1 MSEMDKNSDAPAE
14 MMGGAKRKNG
24 HKSTCSCHICENM
37 KNKARRGG
45 YRADAQ
51 KAALKK
57 SGGSRKKNGHSPT
70 CGCPICKNMKNAKNA
85 KKSKRG
91 GEDPD
96 IENQMGD
103 LEEGGIKAQKAKPY
117 SQADDSSI
125 MNTDDSSIMNT
136 DDSSSEQMP
145 TTSSNQMPEFDNLD
159 AAEKGEAGPQLV
171 GGTRKRRGSRKSNGH
186 KPGCGCP
193 ICKNMKKKSQKGGDD
208 VAAKDEEYDEIDNVP
223 SSPAQAAGT
232 KKRRGNGH
240 KAGCGCPICKNMRR
254 GKGTRRHKKRTHKR
268 R

>member
-1 MSEMDKNSDAPAE
+1 MSEMDEKSSASAE

-37 KNKARRGG
+37 KNKAKRGG

-70 CGCPICKNMKNAKNA
+70 CGCPICKNMKNAKR
-85 KKSKRG
+85 SKRG
-91 GEDPD
+91 GDDPD
-96 IENQMGD
+96 IENQKGD
-103 LEEGGIKAQKAKPY
+103 VEEGGIKAY

-125 MNTDDSSIMNT
+125 MDTDDSSMKQTPI
-136 DDSSSEQMP
+136 SSMKQL
-145 TTSSNQMPEFDNLD
+145 PEYEPLD
-159 AAEKGEAGPQLV
+159 AAERGERGPGLV
-171 GGTRKRRGSRKSNGH
+171 GGSRKRRGSRKSNGH

-208 VAAKDEEYDEIDNVP
+208 VAIMPAMPAKDDEYDNLDKVP
-223 SSPAQAAGT
+223 ASSPQSAGT

>member
-1 MSEMDKNSDAPAE
+1 MSEMDDEKSSAPAS

-70 CGCPICKNMKNAKNA
+70 CGCPICKNMKNAK
-85 KKSKRG
+85 KSKRG

-103 LEEGGIKAQKAKPY
+103 LEEGGIKAKPY

-125 MNTDDSSIMNT
+125 MDTDDSSMKQT
-136 DDSSSEQMP
+136 PMSSMKQI
-145 TTSSNQMPEFDNLD
+145 PEYDTLD
-159 AAEKGEAGPQLV
+159 AAEKGEAGPGLV

-208 VAAKDEEYDEIDNVP
+208 VAIMPVTPAKDDEYDEIANVP
-223 SSPAQAAGT
+223 ASPAQAAGT

-240 KAGCGCPICKNMRR
+240 KSGCGCPICKNMRG
-254 GKGTRRHKKRTHKR
+254 GKGTRRHRKRTHKR

>member
-1 MSEMDKNSDAPAE
+1 M
-14 MMGGAKRKNG
+14 
-24 HKSTCSCHICENM
+24 
-37 KNKARRGG
+37 
-45 YRADAQ
+45 
-51 KAALKK
+51 
-57 SGGSRKKNGHSPT
+57 
-70 CGCPICKNMKNAKNA
+70 KNA

-103 LEEGGIKAQKAKPY
+103 VEEGGIKAY
-117 SQADDSSI
+117 SQADDSSSEE
-125 MNTDDSSIMNT
+125 MPT
-136 DDSSSEQMP
+136 SSSEQMP
-145 TTSSNQMPEFDNLD
+145 QGS
-159 AAEKGEAGPQLV
+159 A

-208 VAAKDEEYDEIDNVP
+208 VAIMPAMPAKDEEYDDLDKVP
-223 SSPAQAAGT
+223 ASPPQSAGT

-240 KAGCGCPICKNMRR
+240 KPGCGCPICKNMRR
-254 GKGTRRHKKRTHKR
+254 GKGTRRNKKQTHKR

>member
-1 MSEMDKNSDAPAE
+1 M
-14 MMGGAKRKNG
+14 
-24 HKSTCSCHICENM
+24 
-37 KNKARRGG
+37 
-45 YRADAQ
+45 
-51 KAALKK
+51 
-57 SGGSRKKNGHSPT
+57 
-70 CGCPICKNMKNAKNA
+70 KNA

-125 MNTDDSSIMNT
+125 MDT

-159 AAEKGEAGPQLV
+159 AAEKGQAGPQLV

-186 KPGCGCP
+186 KPDCGCP
-193 ICKNMKKKSQKGGDD
+193 ICKNMK
-208 VAAKDEEYDEIDNVP
+208 
-223 SSPAQAAGT
+223 
-232 KKRRGNGH
+232 
-240 KAGCGCPICKNMRR
+240 
-254 GKGTRRHKKRTHKR
+254 
-268 R
+268 

>member
-1 MSEMDKNSDAPAE
+1 MSEVENKSSAPDA
-14 MMGGAKRKNG
+14 MLGGAKRKNG

-57 SGGSRKKNGHSPT
+57 SGGSKKKNGHSPT
-70 CGCPICKNMKNAKNA
+70 CGCPICKNMKNAKR
-85 KKSKRG
+85 SKRG

-103 LEEGGIKAQKAKPY
+103 LEEGGIKAKPY
-117 SQADDSSI
+117 SQSDDSSI
-125 MNTDDSSIMNT
+125 MDAA
-136 DDSSSEQMP
+136 DSSSEK
-145 TTSSNQMPEFDNLD
+145 MPEFDHLD
-159 AAEKGEAGPQLV
+159 AAEKGEAGPGLV

-208 VAAKDEEYDEIDNVP
+208 VAIMPVTPAKDEEYDELANMHALSQQI
-223 SSPAQAAGT
+223 AGT

-240 KAGCGCPICKNMRR
+240 KSGCGCPICMNMRR

>member
-1 MSEMDKNSDAPAE
+1 MSEMDEKSSAPAE

-70 CGCPICKNMKNAKNA
+70 CGCPICKNMKNAK
-85 KKSKRG
+85 KSKRG

-103 LEEGGIKAQKAKPY
+103 LEEGGIKAQKANAY

-125 MNTDDSSIMNT
+125 METDG
-136 DDSSSEQMP
+136 SSSEEMP
-145 TTSSNQMPEFDNLD
+145 QGS
-159 AAEKGEAGPQLV
+159 AG
-171 GGTRKRRGSRKSNGH
+171 GSRKRRGSRKSNGH

-208 VAAKDEEYDEIDNVP
+208 VAIMPAEDEEYDALDKVP
-223 SSPAQAAGT
+223 DSSPQSAGT

-240 KAGCGCPICKNMRR
+240 KPGCGCPICKNMRR
-254 GKGTRRHKKRTHKR
+254 GKGTRRNKKQTHKR

>member
-70 CGCPICKNMKNAKNA
+70 CGCPICKNMKNAK
-85 KKSKRG
+85 KSKRG

-125 MNTDDSSIMNT
+125 MDT

-159 AAEKGEAGPQLV
+159 AAEKGQAGPQLV

-186 KPGCGCP
+186 KPDCGCP
-193 ICKNMKKKSQKGGDD
+193 ICKNMK
-208 VAAKDEEYDEIDNVP
+208 
-223 SSPAQAAGT
+223 
-232 KKRRGNGH
+232 
-240 KAGCGCPICKNMRR
+240 
-254 GKGTRRHKKRTHKR
+254 
-268 R
+268 

>member
-1 MSEMDKNSDAPAE
+1 MSEVDEKSSAPAE

-70 CGCPICKNMKNAKNA
+70 CGCPICKNMKNAK
-85 KKSKRG
+85 KSKRG
-91 GEDPD
+91 GAGPYPDEPD

-103 LEEGGIKAQKAKPY
+103 VEEGGIKAY

-125 MNTDDSSIMNT
+125 MDADDSSSEEMPT
-136 DDSSSEQMP
+136 SSSEQMP
-145 TTSSNQMPEFDNLD
+145 QGS
-159 AAEKGEAGPQLV
+159 A

-208 VAAKDEEYDEIDNVP
+208 VAMTPAKDEEYDEIDNVP
-223 SSPAQAAGT
+223 ASPPQSAGT

-240 KAGCGCPICKNMRR
+240 KPGCGCPICKNMRR
-254 GKGTRRHKKRTHKR
+254 GKGTRRNKKQTHKR

>member
-1 MSEMDKNSDAPAE
+1 MSEMDEKSSAPAE

-24 HKSTCSCHICENM
+24 HKSMCSCHICENM

-57 SGGSRKKNGHSPT
+57 RGGSRKKNGHSPT
-70 CGCPICKNMKNAKNA
+70 CGCPICKNMKNA

-125 MNTDDSSIMNT
+125 MDA

-145 TTSSNQMPEFDNLD
+145 TTSMNQMPEFDNLD

-186 KPGCGCP
+186 KAGCGCP

-208 VAAKDEEYDEIDNVP
+208 VAMTPAKDEEYDEIDNVP
-223 SSPAQAAGT
+223 ASPPQAAGT

-240 KAGCGCPICKNMRR
+240 KPGCGCPICKNMRR
-254 GKGTRRHKKRTHKR
+254 GKGTRRNKKQTHKR

>member
-1 MSEMDKNSDAPAE
+1 MSEMDEKSSAPAA

-45 YRADAQ
+45 YRVDAQ

-70 CGCPICKNMKNAKNA
+70 CGCPICKNMKNAK
-85 KKSKRG
+85 KSKRG
-91 GEDPD
+91 GEEPD

-103 LEEGGIKAQKAKPY
+103 LEEGGIKATPY

-125 MNTDDSSIMNT
+125 MESPEASMKQTPMSSMKQI
-136 DDSSSEQMP
+136 
-145 TTSSNQMPEFDNLD
+145 PEYEPLD
-159 AAEKGEAGPQLV
+159 AAEKGEAGPGLV
-171 GGTRKRRGSRKSNGH
+171 GGSRKRRGSRKSNGH
-186 KPGCGCP
+186 KSGCGCP

-208 VAAKDEEYDEIDNVP
+208 MSVMPAKDDEYDEIANVP
-223 SSPAQAAGT
+223 ASPAQAAGT

-240 KAGCGCPICKNMRR
+240 KSGCGCPICKNMRR
-254 GKGTRRHKKRTHKR
+254 GKGTRRHKKQTRKR

>member
-1 MSEMDKNSDAPAE
+1 MSEMDEKSIAPAA

-70 CGCPICKNMKNAKNA
+70 CGCPICKNMKNAK
-85 KKSKRG
+85 KSKRG

-103 LEEGGIKAQKAKPY
+103 LEEGGIKAQKATPY
-117 SQADDSSI
+117 SQADDTSI
-125 MNTDDSSIMNT
+125 ME
-136 DDSSSEQMP
+136 SSEASMKQTPM
-145 TTSSNQMPEFDNLD
+145 SSMKQMPEFDNLD

-171 GGTRKRRGSRKSNGH
+171 GGSRKRRGSRKSNGH
-186 KPGCGCP
+186 KPSCGCP

-208 VAAKDEEYDEIDNVP
+208 VATTPAKDDEYDEIANVP
-223 SSPAQAAGT
+223 ASQPQAAGT

>member
-1 MSEMDKNSDAPAE
+1 MSEMDEKSSAPSAE

-45 YRADAQ
+45 YRIDAQ

-70 CGCPICKNMKNAKNA
+70 CGCPICKNMKNAK
-85 KKSKRG
+85 KSKRG
-91 GEDPD
+91 GDGLYPDEPD

-103 LEEGGIKAQKAKPY
+103 VEEGGIKATPY
-117 SQADDSSI
+117 SQEDDSSI
-125 MNTDDSSIMNT
+125 M
-136 DDSSSEQMP
+136 DSSSEEM
-145 TTSSNQMPEFDNLD
+145 L
-159 AAEKGEAGPQLV
+159 AGV
-171 GGTRKRRGSRKSNGH
+171 SGGSRKRRGSRKSNGH

-208 VAAKDEEYDEIDNVP
+208 VAIMPAMPAEDEEYDALDKVP
-223 SSPAQAAGT
+223 PQSAGT

-240 KAGCGCPICKNMRR
+240 KPVCGCPFCKILRVVKGPRR
-254 GKGTRRHKKRTHKR
+254 KKKQTHKR

>member
-1 MSEMDKNSDAPAE
+1 MSEMDEKSSAPAE

-70 CGCPICKNMKNAKNA
+70 CGCPICKNMKNAKR
-85 KKSKRG
+85 SKRG
-91 GEDPD
+91 GNDPD
-96 IENQMGD
+96 IENQKGD
-103 LEEGGIKAQKAKPY
+103 VEEGGIKAY

-125 MNTDDSSIMNT
+125 MDTDDSSMKQTPI
-136 DDSSSEQMP
+136 SSMKQL
-145 TTSSNQMPEFDNLD
+145 PEYEPLD
-159 AAEKGEAGPQLV
+159 AAEKGQRGPGLV
-171 GGTRKRRGSRKSNGH
+171 GGSRKRRGSRKSNGH

-208 VAAKDEEYDEIDNVP
+208 VTMTPAKDDEYDEIDNVP
-223 SSPAQAAGT
+223 ASPPQAAGT

-240 KAGCGCPICKNMRR
+240 KPGCGCPICKNMRR
-254 GKGTRRHKKRTHKR
+254 GKGTRRNKKQTHKR